1 MLRYSVTNYN
11 IINNSM
17 DLLEK
22 TKLILKQHK
31 IFPTHSKGQNF
42 LISEKILNEIIEISK
57 IKKGENVLEI
67 GPGVGT
73 LSCKLIESGVNLK
86 VVELDDN
93 MIPILQNLKSV
104 YNFQII
110 KGDIL
115 KIYLE
120 KEVGAEFIKNYRII
134 SNLPYNISSHFLRI
148 FLGSDFRPKQ
158 MILMLQKEVVERII
172 VADGKWSK
180 LSLMCNYYS
189 HPRLAFQVPKNSF
202 YPIPRVDS
210 AIIVFDDIKK
220 PKEELD
226 WRIINF
232 AFSSKRRTLVNNLS
246 AGLNIDKS
254 IMEKIIES
262 AGFSKDIRAEKLNIE
277 DWYRLNKV
285 IQIQKK

>member
-1 MLRYSVTNYN
+1 
-11 IINNSM
+11 
-17 DLLEK
+17 
-22 TKLILKQHK
+22 
-31 IFPTHSKGQNF
+31 
-42 LISEKILNEIIEISK
+42 LISDKILNQIVELSK
-57 IKKGENVLEI
+57 IKKGENILEI

-73 LSCKLIESGVNLK
+73 LSCELVESGANLK

-93 MIPILQNLKSV
+93 MIPILENLKSV
-104 YNFQII
+104 YDFQVI

-120 KEVGAEFIKNYRII
+120 KEAGLEFISNYRII

-189 HPRLAFQVPKNSF
+189 RPRLAFQVPKNSF
-202 YPIPRVDS
+202 YPVPRVDS

-246 AGLNIDKS
+246 AGLKIDKA

-277 DWYRLNKV
+277 DWYRLNKA

>member
-1 MLRYSVTNYN
+1 ME
-11 IINNSM
+11 
-17 DLLEK
+17 LLEK

-42 LISEKILNEIIEISK
+42 LISEKILNQIIEFSK

-120 KEVGAEFIKNYRII
+120 KEVGVEFIKNYRII

-148 FLGSDFRPKQ
+148 FLGFDFRPKQ

-172 VADGKWSK
+172 VRDGKWSK

-189 HPRLAFQVPKNSF
+189 CPRLVFQVPKNSF
-202 YPIPRVDS
+202 YPSPKVDS
-210 AIIVFDDIKK
+210 AVIVFDNIQK
-220 PKEELD
+220 PKKDLD
-226 WRIINF
+226 WRLINF

-254 IMEKIIES
+254 KMEKIVES

-277 DWYRLNKV
+277 DWYKLNRV
-285 IQIQKK
+285 IQTQKK